1 VSWPKGS
8 GIAIAR
14 PTRVLVFGKKSE
26 LKLVS
31 HTAVA
36 STLANEAGALSI
48 KDLTL
53 SWQMS
58 PFKMSAN
65 QKCRFS

>member
-1 VSWPKGS
+1 MSWPKGG

-31 HTAVA
+31 HTAVHLPDDKAGHVDATAEAA
-36 STLANEAGALSI
+36 SHETWRMQ
-48 KDLTL
+48 TT
-53 SWQMS
+53 
-58 PFKMSAN
+58 N
-65 QKCRFS
+65 QHDVQA